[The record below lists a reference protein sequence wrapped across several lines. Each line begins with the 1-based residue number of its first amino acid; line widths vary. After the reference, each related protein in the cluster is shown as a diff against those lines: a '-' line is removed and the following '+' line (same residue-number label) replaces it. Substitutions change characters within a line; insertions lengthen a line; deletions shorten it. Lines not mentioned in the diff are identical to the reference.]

1 MNPAALTCQALLN
14 CLIREVS
21 IPEQQAWEDHGHLVI
36 RLARSGPVLRA
47 GLRRA
52 TAGLGP
58 RVAGEVQVQRDRR
71 WQAIGW
77 EDLAAL
83 IADELTLAT
92 GVTNDEFTG
101 QVRGSHAALD
111 AILRA
116 RGPAARPGADVIDR
130 YLASEQALVA
140 GHRFHPAPKA
150 RPDRDWLR
158 YAPEAGARFPLQF
171 LGVRHEALADE
182 GDTSALDRLGGPA
195 ARGRPGPAGSR

>member
-1 MNPAALTCQALLN
+1 VNPAALTCQALLN

-47 GLRRA
+47 GLHRA

-58 RVAGEVQVQRDRR
+58 RVAGEVQVRRDLR
-71 WQAIGW
+71 WQPIGW
-77 EDLAAL
+77 EDLAGL
-83 IADELTLAT
+83 IAAELTLAT

-116 RGPAARPGADVIDR
+116 RRTRPSQHTAGLAPETPETPETPEVAR

-140 GHRFHPAPKA
+140 GHRFHPAPKG
-150 RPDRDWLR
+150 RGGEPGGQRR
-158 YAPEAGARFPLQF
+158 GSSPGAGAGAAAENSLVS
-171 LGVRHEALADE
+171 GSVA
-182 GDTSALDRLGGPA
+182 A
-195 ARGRPGPAGSR
+195 ARLRP